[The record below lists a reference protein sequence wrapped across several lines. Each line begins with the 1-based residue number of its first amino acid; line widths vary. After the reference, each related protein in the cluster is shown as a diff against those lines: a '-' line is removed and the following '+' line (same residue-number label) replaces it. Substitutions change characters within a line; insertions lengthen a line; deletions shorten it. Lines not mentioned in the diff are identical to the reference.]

1 MVGGGVCKVIFM
13 SNPTVV
19 LRLGWGFDNY
29 ISYSGPPALIEAN
42 IQVRSMGPIS
52 EMDMVC
58 GSCHPCSYFIQGIS
72 ELLYGLL
79 LQAVLGGQEAL
90 LHRVRGEP
98 HHHHHIYHQAWLLEC
113 PGSVCRD
120 AQ

>member
-1 MVGGGVCKVIFM
+1 MLPIVRRTSHSSVDKYYQWLIIVMNSC
-13 SNPTVV
+13 P
-19 LRLGWGFDNY
+19 
-29 ISYSGPPALIEAN
+29 GPPALIEAN

-58 GSCHPCSYFIQGIS
+58 GSCHHCRYYIQDIS

-79 LQAVLGGQEAL
+79 LQTVLGGQEAL

-98 HHHHHIYHQAWLLEC
+98 HHHHHGYHQAWLLEC